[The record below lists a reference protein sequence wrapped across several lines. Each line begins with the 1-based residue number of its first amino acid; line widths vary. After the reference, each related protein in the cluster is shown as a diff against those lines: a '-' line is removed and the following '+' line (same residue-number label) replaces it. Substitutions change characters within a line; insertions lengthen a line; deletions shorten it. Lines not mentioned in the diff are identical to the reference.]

1 MYNVREAQ
9 GTSLLQEKKVGDSY
23 IELSNDG
30 ALLSWHVRKEINWW
44 DWQHGAARKLTM
56 LFPDPSTTHQC
67 QIINYNI
74 LSETRRLQNMKMK
87 TLGKNSQLTLDFDPI
102 SIRKKM

>member
-1 MYNVREAQ
+1 
-9 GTSLLQEKKVGDSY
+9 
-23 IELSNDG
+23 
-30 ALLSWHVRKEINWW
+30 
-44 DWQHGAARKLTM
+44 M

-87 TLGKNSQLTLDFDPI
+87 ILGKNSQLTLDFDPI
-102 SIRKKM
+102 SIRKKK